1 VLVQNYLSGD
11 SAVNIAR
18 SIESAVAGGKIA
30 GGSLLPPVRSAAAHL
45 RVSPATVAAAYRVLG
60 QRGVV
65 IADGRRGTR
74 VRHAPPIAMPV
85 AAPLPESVRDLAGGN
100 PDGALLPPIP
110 KLAHEQRLY
119 RDDLNDPRLLDLA
132 RKQFVDDHVP
142 AATIAVV
149 SGALDGV
156 ERVLREHLRPGDRV
170 AVEDPCF
177 TGVLD
182 LLSALAL
189 VPVPVTIDDEGL
201 DPDALKRA
209 LRGDVAALVI
219 TPRAQNPTGSAISAS
234 RQRALRAILARH
246 PELLLI
252 EDDHAGPIA
261 GAPYRTLVDVSRE
274 HWAVVR
280 SVSKSLGPD
289 LRVAV
294 LAADERTIA
303 LVEGRQNLGIR
314 WVSHI
319 LQRIVIAMWS
329 DRRVQS
335 LLKRAERTYTERRNA
350 LLRELRMRGIEAH
363 GASGLNVWIP
373 VREETP
379 VAQAL
384 MSAGWAVQAGER
396 YRLTTGPAVRVTIA
410 TLEPDDAARLAE
422 ELARVLTPSPALAR
436 TSRAYRP

>member
-1 VLVQNYLSGD
+1 VLAQNYISGD

-18 SIESAVAGGKIA
+18 SIEAAVASGKIA
-30 GGSLLPPVRSAAAHL
+30 GGSLLPPVRTAAEHL

-74 VRHAPPIAMPV
+74 VRHAPPLAMPV
-85 AAPLPESVRDLAGGN
+85 PAPLPASVRDLAAGN
-100 PDGALLPPIP
+100 PDPDLLPEIP
-110 KLAHEQRLY
+110 RLAHEQRLY
-119 RDDLNDPRLLDLA
+119 RDDLNDPRLLELA
-132 RKQFVDDHVP
+132 RKQFEADGIP
-142 AATIAVV
+142 AKHLSVV

-182 LLSALAL
+182 LLSALSL
-189 VPVPVTIDDEGL
+189 VAVPVTIDDEGPE
-201 DPDALKRA
+201 PDSLKRA
-209 LRGDVAALVI
+209 LRGDVAALIV
-219 TPRAQNPTGSAISAS
+219 TPRAQNPTGAAITPS
-234 RQRALRAILARH
+234 RQRLLRAVLAKH

-252 EDDHAGPIA
+252 EDDHAGPVA
-261 GAPYRTLVDVSRE
+261 GAPYRTLAEASRE
-274 HWAVVR
+274 RWAVVR

-289 LRVAV
+289 LRVG
-294 LAADERTIA
+294 LIAADARTIA
-303 LVEGRQNLGIR
+303 RVEGRQTLGIR

-319 LQRIVIAMWS
+319 LQRTVIAIWS
-329 DRRVQS
+329 DRRVHA

-350 LLRELRMRGIEAH
+350 LLRELRKRGIEAH

-379 VAQAL
+379 VVQAL
-384 MSAGWAVQAGER
+384 MAGGWAVQAGER
-396 YRLTTGPAVRVTIA
+396 YRLTTGPAIRITIA
-410 TLEPDDAARLAE
+410 ALETEDAECIAE
-422 ELARVLTPSPALAR
+422 ELARILAPSRRALA
-436 TSRAYRP
+436 